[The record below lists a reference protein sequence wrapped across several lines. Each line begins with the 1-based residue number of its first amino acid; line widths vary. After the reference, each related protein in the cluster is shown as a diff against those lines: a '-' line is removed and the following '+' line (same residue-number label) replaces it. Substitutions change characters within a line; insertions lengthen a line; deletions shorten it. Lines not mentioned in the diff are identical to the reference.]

1 MAFAHF
7 HISVR
12 GYEFWLLQLQQQLYF
27 HPVLHALALRQL
39 VTFRQMTIYHD
50 LCQRLCSMPYVKEVE
65 LHLKLLLSS
74 SIGTD

>member
-7 HISVR
+7 HISVG
-12 GYEFWLLQLQQQLYF
+12 GYEFWSLQLQLLLYF
-27 HPVLHALALRQL
+27 HLVLRALALRQL
-39 VTFRQMTIYHD
+39 VTSRQMTIYHD
-50 LCQRLCSMPYVKEVE
+50 LCQRLCSMPYVKEVV